1 MSPLA
6 RMYCSNCQ
14 SLGFVYGLGHIR
26 KPCAVCKPTELK
38 IVTTNI
44 PPIVEI
50 KADEIVKPIT
60 VVKPKRA
67 YIRKIPKEANNEN
80 M

>member
-26 KPCAVCKPTELK
+26 KPCPVCKPTELK
-38 IVTTNI
+38 IVT
-44 PPIVEI
+44 PISPAIIET
-50 KADEIVKPIT
+50 KTDEIVKPT
-60 VVKPKRA
+60 TGVKSKRA